1 MIQVTEKVVTLLL
14 CVGRQYIG
22 QIGKTDNGVVVVTS
36 HLYDGKKSL
45 PLDIKLYKKA
55 DSLPEG
61 KDDPEFKKK
70 PEIAINL
77 IDKTLARGYKPGIV
91 LMDAGYGNNTS
102 FLQELENRKLKYI
115 GGIAKNRKVI
125 IQKTE
130 NETEEIR
137 ADNLTKVLPV
147 EAFTKIQLNL
157 DRPRTVWVAIKEV
170 ELSKCTGKK
179 VIAIV
184 MNADT
189 FDTATE
195 IDYLMSNVDLPT
207 ATEEWI
213 VTTYSQRNWVEVF
226 YREAKGWLG
235 LNEYQ
240 IRDETSLKR
249 HFIMVFC
256 AYAFILWHTLT
267 GGLRRRWANKSLN
280 TFTLCT
286 RSISDSH
293 IF

>member
-45 PLDIKLYKKA
+45 PLDIELYKKA

-137 ADNLTKVLPV
+137 ADNLTKALPV
-147 EAFTKIQLNL
+147 EAFTKIQLAL
-157 DRPRTVWVAIKEV
+157 ERPRTVWVAIKEV

-195 IDYLMSNVDLPT
+195 IDYLMSNVDLST

-213 VTTYSQRNWVEVF
+213 VKTYSQRNWVEVF

-249 HFIMVFC
+249 HLIMVLC
-256 AYAFILWHTLT
+256 AYTFILWHTLT

>member
-22 QIGKTDNGVVVVTS
+22 KIGKTDKGVVVVTS

-45 PLDIKLYKKA
+45 PLDIELYRKA

-77 IDKTLARGYKPGIV
+77 IDQTLARGYKPGIV
-91 LMDAGYGNNTS
+91 LRDAGYGNNTS

-137 ADNLTKVLPV
+137 ADNLTKALPV
-147 EAFTKIQLNL
+147 EAFTRFQLNL
-157 DRPRTVWVAIKEV
+157 ERPRTVWVAIKEV
-170 ELSKCTGKK
+170 AFSKCRGKK

-189 FDTATE
+189 VDTATE
-195 IDYLMSNVDLPT
+195 IDYLMSNVD
-207 ATEEWI
+207 
-213 VTTYSQRNWVEVF
+213 
-226 YREAKGWLG
+226 
-235 LNEYQ
+235 
-240 IRDETSLKR
+240 
-249 HFIMVFC
+249 
-256 AYAFILWHTLT
+256 
-267 GGLRRRWANKSLN
+267 
-280 TFTLCT
+280 
-286 RSISDSH
+286 
-293 IF
+293 

>member
-22 QIGKTDNGVVVVTS
+22 QIGKTDKGVVVVTS
-36 HLYDGKKSL
+36 HLYDGKKSR
-45 PLDIKLYKKA
+45 PLDIELYKKA
-55 DSLPEG
+55 ESLPEG
-61 KDDPEFKKK
+61 KDDPDFKKK

-115 GGIAKNRKVI
+115 GVIAKNRKVI
-125 IQKTE
+125 IQKTVDK
-130 NETEEIR
+130 TEEIR
-137 ADNLTKVLPV
+137 ADNLAKALAV
-147 EAFTKIQLNL
+147 EAFTRFQLNL
-157 DRPRTVWVAIKEV
+157 ERPRTVWVAIKEV

-189 FDTATE
+189 VDTATE
-195 IDYLMSNVDLPT
+195 IDYLMSNVDLST

-213 VTTYSQRNWVEVF
+213 VKTYSQRNWVEVF
-226 YREAKGWLG
+226 YREAKSRLG

-256 AYAFILWHTLT
+256 AYTFILWHTFT